1 MHRNPLHVGGGDF
14 LSYPQSRHVLAAR
27 NTMETI
33 ENHKGHDIL
42 SSGKNFM
49 VRIPERKGAGQ
60 TFLFFRSVEDA
71 RKYID
76 KKYK

>member
-1 MHRNPLHVGGGDF
+1 MAGISFHTYRAATF
-14 LSYPQSRHVLAAR
+14 LAAR

-49 VRIPERKGAGQ
+49 VRIPGKKGTGQ

-71 RKYID
+71 RKYIN